1 VRSSSPKTT
10 FLSRVSKALSGV
22 GLTRLEKRE
31 TKRRV
36 KRVRE
41 LFMEARFADALQV
54 LDELR
59 AAKFVAIDA
68 VYFDAAI
75 CHASLGDDA
84 AAMKSLRRAVR
95 HGYSVVRNFE
105 HPAFAR
111 LADTDEFISLLSSL
125 LEPSG
130 KRPQKAASTT
140 PTPPTTAPSM
150 HYCSLADIDDELLN
164 EEEDDDTDDDDDDE
178 RLVDLRRSAPIPS
191 KPAAATIAAIGA
203 AKASPKRTGDKEPDR
218 RKSTPVPAVTASPK
232 RPKPLPPLPMVTK
245 DYADVPAPEL
255 VDSRTKPLYELAAP
269 SSALWPSA
277 VAAKSVTRAWQ
288 IDPADVE
295 LGATIGQ
302 GHFGVVRRAQWRGR
316 TVAVKQIKK
325 ASIGADDKAVADFE
339 DEIGRMATMQPH
351 ENLVHLQGIMRL
363 PNGDLAAVVEFC
375 AQGALVDAL
384 YGPNAR
390 NFDGEQLSQ
399 IAYDAACG
407 LLHLHANDVVHRDV
421 AARNVLLAGRKDL
434 VAKLSDFGMA
444 RDVSSAASGAEH
456 QTETL
461 IGPVRWMAPEQL
473 TKLSYSRASDVFAF
487 GVLLFEI
494 FAGEAPWAGVS
505 NIGVITQVV
514 AGRRMAVPFT
524 APLAVRQVM
533 EQCWLAAAADRP
545 NMKSVCAK
553 ISPATRD

>member
-1 VRSSSPKTT
+1 
-10 FLSRVSKALSGV
+10 VSKALSGV

-41 LFMEARFADALQV
+41 LFMEARFADALLV

-68 VYFDAAI
+68 VFFDAAI

-84 AAMKSLRRAVR
+84 AALASLRRAVR

-111 LADTDEFISLLSSL
+111 LADTDEFISLLSTL
-125 LEPSG
+125 LEPSD
-130 KRPQKAASTT
+130 KRPPKAASTT
-140 PTPPTTAPSM
+140 TTTAPSM
-150 HYCSLADIDDELLN
+150 HYCTLADIDDELLD

-178 RLVDLRRSAPIPS
+178 RLVDLRRSAPILT
-191 KPAAATIAAIGA
+191 KPAAAGA
-203 AKASPKRTGDKEPDR
+203 AVGAAAASSKRIGDKEPDR
-218 RKSTPVPAVTASPK
+218 RKSTPAPAVTASPK

-269 SSALWPSA
+269 ASALWPSA
-277 VAAKSVTRAWQ
+277 VAAKGVTRAWQ

-339 DEIGRMATMQPH
+339 DEIGRMAAMQPH
-351 ENLVHLQGIMRL
+351 ENLVHLQGMMRL

-384 YGPNAR
+384 YGPKAR
-390 NFDGEQLSQ
+390 NFDGDQLSQ

-473 TKLSYSRASDVFAF
+473 SKLSYSRASDVFAF

-505 NIGVITQVV
+505 NISVITQVV
-514 AGRRMAVPFT
+514 GGRRMAVPFT
-524 APLAVRQVM
+524 APIAVRQVM

-553 ISPATRD
+553 ISPTTRD